1 DGNFYPFLQA
11 EQGWNYELGVKG
23 TLFHEAFT
31 FDMNGYRFLLQQA
44 IVRKTN
50 AAGAEYFVN
59 AGSVLQQGIEAS
71 LKWKTNSD
79 ITIFT
84 SFSY

>member
-1 DGNFYPFLQA
+1 TKDLHIYGVIAKGFSVPSLAEVRPSDGNFYPFLQA

-59 AGSVLQQGIEAS
+59 AG
-71 LKWKTNSD
+71 
-79 ITIFT
+79 
-84 SFSY
+84 